1 MKHLN
6 LNLNKT
12 LSPNSNIVLSSQQA
26 IKSYVDSKKVFVQFL
41 QESAPTTFKAGD
53 KWVNTASNKLFIATN
68 DTTWDNGS
76 NLDTAAIY
84 SFGNLLYHYNGTD
97 TKCYSTT
104 SITEQN
110 TNKEI
115 KEWFGTQDEYN
126 AIETKDENTH
136 YIIIDDTS
144 TSSSLLATQ
153 EEFNNSVTD
162 KAATPKQV
170 NEKIGN
176 YLPLAGGNLDGGA
189 ILRFT
194 NTNNQVSSMSLD
206 ENKYITMSDN
216 LKVSGDINT
225 NSLVSTTGNIYK
237 GNSGGATNI
246 WSDSFATAEKAGI
259 IKVGNNLTIAEDGTL
274 NAEAGSGSGFDFE
287 GTKAEFDA
295 AVAAGTITD
304 DSVSLITDDVSGDT
318 VATKTELDMISSKK
332 ANIDLSNTDMLT
344 NCILSAPNGVF
355 KTPNWKEFWN
365 GSDVT
370 SATDRSN
377 VKLSVNGA
385 YTKDKVSLTDANGNW
400 SYVAKFKITKNNA
413 GSTVTARGRILY
425 FGFKNADA
433 SQSAYTEIQLSN
445 SSGASELK
453 PFFVRI
459 RPKFGDTTTTYTIRS
474 TQKPVV
480 DAWNWIKLQKNG
492 IVYTMFYSTDGNS
505 WTSLGQVQAENFSGV
520 PKEIS
525 GGFRITKPTGGNLNM
540 YADFNTNTLNFF
552 YNSLTSTPLVTYD
565 EYTLIVNNGLKV
577 ALANGYNAD
586 GTPKSEIVTLENDV
600 SITIPSTTNY
610 NWPIYV
616 ILAKPISNGAF
627 RIMVPSKS
635 DFASVKV
642 IPSNIPTDFYKI
654 YYCTDANTFYEHSI
668 DGSLSEYKGV
678 LLGFG
683 KFVDSK
689 FTDMV
694 PYKPIQLSLEGL
706 GDYVVES
713 LVNADGS
720 WYRKYKSG
728 WLEQGGQTP
737 TVAGGATTTV
747 TLLKP
752 YNNAV
757 YNVVVQPVG
766 AYSPAG
772 EANNVIPTRTTT
784 NFIIACGQIAAQ
796 AFSWRAEGQ
805 GAE

>member
-1 MKHLN
+1 MKQLN

-76 NLDTAAIY
+76 NLDTTAIY

-97 TKCYSTT
+97 TKCYSTI

-110 TNKEI
+110 ANKEI

-136 YIIIDDTS
+136 YIIIDDAS

-216 LKVSGDINT
+216 LKVSGDINA

-237 GNSGGATNI
+237 GNSSGATNI

-274 NAEAGSGSGFDFE
+274 NAVAGFGGTKRCIGEVYFSQSSLATDNPGALPGWTGEYYENGKTLFPDLYNFVKVHSELQVTKAQYDNAIATYGECPKYVIDENGASTTVLVPGYVWNVTNTGATNFRVVTKTRNPVAGDPIWASTEEQLSATGVSGLFDFSLD
-287 GTKAEFDA
+287 GDGIVYSCANDTLIVQQA
-295 AVAAGTITD
+295 APVFGEWDPA
-304 DSVSLITDDVSGDT
+304 VSGDDATSVFSKEQASLGEIQVIVGTSLRLPKYANYIKMANSTEGITQKGAGLPNITGYASPRKDGYGGGGLADGAFWLTSDTASAGHPATETGPGTRINFDASRSSAVYGNSDT
-318 VATKTELDMISSKK
+318 VQPAHTTLYPWISAYTSAIPASMAQAAEFTNALTGK
-332 ANIDLSNTDMLT
+332 ANTDLSN
-344 NCILSAPNGVF
+344 V
-355 KTPNWKEFWN
+355 
-365 GSDVT
+365 
-370 SATDRSN
+370 
-377 VKLSVNGA
+377 
-385 YTKDKVSLTDANGNW
+385 
-400 SYVAKFKITKNNA
+400 
-413 GSTVTARGRILY
+413 
-425 FGFKNADA
+425 
-433 SQSAYTEIQLSN
+433 
-445 SSGASELK
+445 
-453 PFFVRI
+453 
-459 RPKFGDTTTTYTIRS
+459 
-474 TQKPVV
+474 
-480 DAWNWIKLQKNG
+480 
-492 IVYTMFYSTDGNS
+492 
-505 WTSLGQVQAENFSGV
+505 
-520 PKEIS
+520 
-525 GGFRITKPTGGNLNM
+525 
-540 YADFNTNTLNFF
+540 
-552 YNSLTSTPLVTYD
+552 
-565 EYTLIVNNGLKV
+565 
-577 ALANGYNAD
+577 LAN
-586 GTPKSEIVTLENDV
+586 I
-600 SITIPSTTNY
+600 
-610 NWPIYV
+610 
-616 ILAKPISNGAF
+616 
-627 RIMVPSKS
+627 
-635 DFASVKV
+635 
-642 IPSNIPTDFYKI
+642 
-654 YYCTDANTFYEHSI
+654 
-668 DGSLSEYKGV
+668 
-678 LLGFG
+678 
-683 KFVDSK
+683 
-689 FTDMV
+689 
-694 PYKPIQLSLEGL
+694 
-706 GDYVVES
+706 DYVVES
-713 LVNADGS
+713 KKPTASDPS
-720 WYRKYKSG
+720 WYRVYKSG
-728 WLEQGGQTP
+728 WVEQGGQTP

-752 YNNAV
+752 YNNTV

-766 AYSPAG
+766 AYTGAG

-784 NFIIACGQIAAQ
+784 NFIIACGQIAKQ

-805 GAE
+805 GA

>member
-41 QESAPTTFKAGD
+41 QESAPTTFKTGD

-76 NLDTAAIY
+76 NLDTTAIY

-176 YLPLAGGNLDGGA
+176 YLPLAGGNLDRGA

-194 NTNNQVSSMSLD
+194 NTNNQVSSVSLD

-237 GNSGGATNI
+237 GNNSGATNI
-246 WSDSFATAEKAGI
+246 WSDSFATTEKAGI
-259 IKVGNNLTIAEDGTL
+259 IKVGENLTITEDGIL
-274 NAEAGSGSGFDFE
+274 NAEAGGGSGFDFE

-295 AVAAGTITD
+295 AVTAGTITD

-318 VATKTELDMISSKK
+318 VATK
-332 ANIDLSNTDMLT
+332 ADLAVALKERADKQLTNTNMLT
-344 NCILSAPNGVF
+344 NCILSAPNGVMQI
-355 KTPNWKEFWN
+355 
-365 GSDVT
+365 S
-370 SATDRSN
+370 
-377 VKLSVNGA
+377 
-385 YTKDKVSLTDANGNW
+385 
-400 SYVAKFKITKNNA
+400 
-413 GSTVTARGRILY
+413 
-425 FGFKNADA
+425 
-433 SQSAYTEIQLSN
+433 
-445 SSGASELK
+445 
-453 PFFVRI
+453 
-459 RPKFGDTTTTYTIRS
+459 
-474 TQKPVV
+474 
-480 DAWNWIKLQKNG
+480 
-492 IVYTMFYSTDGNS
+492 STD
-505 WTSLGQVQAENFSGV
+505 
-520 PKEIS
+520 P
-525 GGFRITKPTGGNLNM
+525 
-540 YADFNTNTLNFF
+540 
-552 YNSLTSTPLVTYD
+552 
-565 EYTLIVNNGLKV
+565 YTLIVNKGLKV

-600 SITIPSTTNY
+600 SLTNPSTTNY
-610 NWPIYV
+610 NWPIR
-616 ILAKPISNGAF
+616 ILLARSYADGSYRVLIPANI
-627 RIMVPSKS
+627 
-635 DFASVKV
+635 DFAVVDTVPENIQTDRYKV
-642 IPSNIPTDFYKI
+642 FYNRKENL
-654 YYCTDANTFYEHSI
+654 YYEHQA
-668 DGSLSEYKGV
+668 DGNLYTYKV
-678 LLGFG
+678 APLGYG
-683 KFVDSK
+683 YLVGSK
-689 FTDMV
+689 FTSIV
-694 PYKPIQLSLEGL
+694 PYKPIQLSLEGF
-706 GDYVVES
+706 GDYVIES
-713 LVNADGS
+713 QVNSDGS

-728 WLEQGGQTP
+728 WLEQGGLTAAVSGSSNQIHFTDIALLLP
-737 TVAGGATTTV
+737 MAEAEYQLTGNYVYISGQSHALVSIRPTTT
-747 TLLKP
+747 
-752 YNNAV
+752 
-757 YNVVVQPVG
+757 
-766 AYSPAG
+766 
-772 EANNVIPTRTTT
+772 TT
-784 NFIIACGQIAAQ
+784 
-796 AFSWRAEGQ
+796 FSASAERLSGTGTSSGKLRWYVCGQ
-805 GAE
+805 GAN

>member
-1 MKHLN
+1 MKQLN

-53 KWVNTASNKLFIATN
+53 KWINTASNKLFIATN
-68 DTTWDNGS
+68 DTTWDSGS
-76 NLDTAAIY
+76 NLDTTAIY
-84 SFGNLLYHYNGTD
+84 SFGNLLYHYNGVD

-110 TNKEI
+110 ANKEI
-115 KEWFGTQDEYN
+115 KEWFGTQDEYS

-176 YLPLAGGNLDGGA
+176 YLPLAGGNLDKGA

-194 NTNNQVSSMSLD
+194 NTNNQVSSVSLD

-237 GNSGGATNI
+237 GNSSGATNI
-246 WSDSFATAEKAGI
+246 RSDSFATTEKAGI
-259 IKVGNNLTIAEDGTL
+259 IKVGNNLTVAEDGTL
-274 NAEAGSGSGFDFE
+274 NAEADGGSGFDFE

-295 AVAAGTITD
+295 AVAAGIITD
-304 DSVSLITDDVSGDT
+304 DSVSMITDDVSGDT
-318 VATKTELDMISSKK
+318 VATKTELDMISSEK

-370 SATDRSN
+370 LFATDRNN
-377 VKLSVNGA
+377 VKLSVSGA

-400 SYVAKFKITKNNA
+400 SYVAKFKITKNDA

-433 SQSAYTEIQLSN
+433 SQSAYTEIQLSD

-453 PFFVRI
+453 PFFARI
-459 RPKFGDTTTTYTIRS
+459 RPKFGDTTTEYEIQS

-492 IVYTMFYSTDGNS
+492 TVYTMFYSTDGNS

-520 PKEIS
+520 PEEIS
-525 GGFRITKPTGGNLNM
+525 GGFRITRPTNADLNM
-540 YADFNTNTLNFF
+540 YADFSTDTLNFF

-565 EYTLIVNNGLKV
+565 EYTLTVNKGLKV

-586 GTPKSEIVTLENDV
+586 GTPKSEIVTFENDI
-600 SITIPSTTNY
+600 SFTAPSTAGY
-610 NWPIYV
+610 NWPISI
-616 ILAKPISNGAF
+616 ILLQYSTDGY
-627 RIMVPSKS
+627 RVVVPSKN
-635 DFASVKV
+635 DFSIVKE
-642 IPSNIPTDFYKI
+642 IPSNIPTDFYKV
-654 YYCTDANTFYEHSI
+654 YYCTNTNTFYEHRV
-668 DGSLSEYKGV
+668 DGILEEYKGV
-678 LLGFG
+678 LLGSG
-683 KFVDSK
+683 VFVDSK
-689 FTDMV
+689 FTNIV

-713 LVNADGS
+713 QVNSDGS

-728 WLEQGGQTP
+728 WLEQGGVFSSTGNITYTITFLKP
-737 TVAGGATTTV
+737 FINTKYTALLTSGYSTV
-747 TLLKP
+747 TESGVDYVK
-752 YNNAV
+752 
-757 YNVVVQPVG
+757 
-766 AYSPAG
+766 
-772 EANNVIPTRTTT
+772 TKTTT
-784 NFIIACGQIAAQ
+784 NMIVIMDNVSGFDHNWEAKGM
-796 AFSWRAEGQ
+796 
-805 GAE
+805 GAN